1 MSSLKSARLLLA
13 AALGCS
19 GMQPGEL
26 DSDARESLAARKLLA
41 RFRVTKGSLEVPAY
55 RVVRCGLAVKDE
67 DETKLQRF
75 DKVVAGESVSGP
87 GFGGGPPNG
96 GGPGGRQGPG
106 LDGLLV
112 PSKLYGLL
120 AAGVLRRPGDLNW
133 QALALL
139 ALLVDPLWGSI
150 WRLAGGRQ
158 ALLALPP
165 ISSDRRLALPYLQ
178 MGSPA
183 ARLLAGDH
191 TDVWPSALRVGV
203 PAVVV
208 ALLVAALLGTYAIG
222 LTLLV
227 VVLAALGWTLR
238 RTFGRG
244 VPLLQS
250 IVAIGLP
257 WALTLQQVQ
266 HGPAEFNWLP
276 QLVLIGC
283 WILHQWGGLR
293 NSERNDLLGLLG
305 LAAAEITLCLLLIVA
320 QAPLWLAPLVILLL
334 PTWLLAYQRQP
345 LRRLRVVW
353 LAAMLIS
360 AIAMGQTVGL

>member
-1 MSSLKSARLLLA
+1 MTNVPTTPVNLAEPASISWGQRLRRLIEPSVAPDSA
-13 AALGCS
+13 AAAS
-19 GMQPGEL
+19 GVVNVQVWMDQ
-26 DSDARESLAARKLLA
+26 AFWR
-41 RFRVTKGSLEVPAY
+41 PA
-55 RVVRCGLAVKDE
+55 GFWA
-67 DETKLQRF
+67 F
-75 DKVVAGESVSGP
+75 VA
-87 GFGGGPPNG
+87 
-96 GGPGGRQGPG
+96 
-106 LDGLLV
+106 
-112 PSKLYGLL
+112 GLL

-150 WRLAGGRQ
+150 WRLAGGRR
-158 ALLALPP
+158 ALLTLPP
-165 ISSDRRLALPYLQ
+165 LSSDRNLALPYLQ
-178 MGSPA
+178 AGSPA

-203 PAVVV
+203 PAVIL
-208 ALLVAALLGTYAIG
+208 ALLVAALLGTYAVG

-238 RTFGRG
+238 RTFGHG

-257 WALTLQQVQ
+257 WVLTLQQVQ
-266 HGPAEFNWLP
+266 RAPGEFNWVP
-276 QLVLIGC
+276 QLVLIAC
-283 WILHQWGGLR
+283 WVVHQWGGLR
-293 NSERNDLLGLLG
+293 NSEEHDGLGLIG
-305 LAAAEITLCLLLIVA
+305 LAAAEITMCLLLIFA
-320 QAPLWLAPLVILLL
+320 RAPLWLAPLVILLL

-360 AIAMGQTVGL
+360 AVALGQTVGL

>member
-1 MSSLKSARLLLA
+1 MTNVPTTPGNLAEPASISWGQRLRRLIDPAVAPDSEA
-13 AALGCS
+13 AAS
-19 GMQPGEL
+19 GVVNVQVWMDQVFW
-26 DSDARESLAARKLLA
+26 R
-41 RFRVTKGSLEVPAY
+41 PA
-55 RVVRCGLAVKDE
+55 
-67 DETKLQRF
+67 
-75 DKVVAGESVSGP
+75 
-87 GFGGGPPNG
+87 GFWAFTA
-96 GGPGGRQGPG
+96 
-106 LDGLLV
+106 
-112 PSKLYGLL
+112 GLL

-150 WRLAGGRQ
+150 WRLAGGRR
-158 ALLALPP
+158 ALLTLPP
-165 ISSDRRLALPYLQ
+165 ISSDRNLALPYLQ
-178 MGSPA
+178 AGSPA

-203 PAVVV
+203 PAVIL
-208 ALLVAALLGTYAIG
+208 ALLVAALLGTYAVG

-238 RTFGRG
+238 RTFGHG

-266 HGPAEFNWLP
+266 RAPGEFNWLP

-283 WILHQWGGLR
+283 WVAHQWGGLR
-293 NSERNDLLGLLG
+293 NSEEHDGLGLIG
-305 LAAAEITLCLLLIVA
+305 LAAAEIAMCLLLIVT

-360 AIAMGQTVGL
+360 AVALGQTVGL

>member
-1 MSSLKSARLLLA
+1 MTNVPTTPVNLAEPASISWGQRLRRLVEPSVAPDSEA
-13 AALGCS
+13 AAS
-19 GMQPGEL
+19 GVVNVQVWMDQ
-26 DSDARESLAARKLLA
+26 AFWR
-41 RFRVTKGSLEVPAY
+41 PA
-55 RVVRCGLAVKDE
+55 
-67 DETKLQRF
+67 
-75 DKVVAGESVSGP
+75 
-87 GFGGGPPNG
+87 GFWAFTA
-96 GGPGGRQGPG
+96 
-106 LDGLLV
+106 
-112 PSKLYGLL
+112 GLL

-158 ALLALPP
+158 ALLTLPP
-165 ISSDRRLALPYLQ
+165 LSSDRRLALPYLRA
-178 MGSPA
+178 GSPA

-203 PAVVV
+203 PAVIL
-208 ALLVAALLGTYAIG
+208 ALLVAALLGTYAVG

-238 RTFGRG
+238 RTFGHG

-257 WALTLQQVQ
+257 WMLTLQQVQ
-266 HGPAEFNWLP
+266 RAPGEFNWVP

-283 WILHQWGGLR
+283 WVLHQWGGLR
-293 NSERNDLLGLLG
+293 NSEEHDGLGLIG
-305 LAAAEITLCLLLIVA
+305 LAAAEITMCLLLIVA
-320 QAPLWLAPLVILLL
+320 QAPLWLAPLVLLLL

-360 AIAMGQTVGL
+360 AVALGQTVGL